1 MKEKS
6 YGGIGQSLQMVRVIR
21 TVVVY
26 QGYDAVTWIP
36 SPDDYPGWCILVI
49 PPRGQNINKPY
60 NRFGEWIAFGL
71 DSPKHY
77 YYRGAFADTVRSI
90 DFIFAQPC
98 FDGQN
103 LLLQVFRK
111 VERSH

>member
-1 MKEKS
+1 M
-6 YGGIGQSLQMVRVIR
+6 
-21 TVVVY
+21 VY

-49 PPRGQNINKPY
+49 PPRGQGLNKPY